1 MNEFMVIFSV
11 AAFGCLVRLS
21 TDLIVQFFARKVP
34 SGTIATGPHHGQ
46 APESQPQVDPWVT
59 VGLTLTCYGAIAL
72 ALVSELPGTL
82 AFQRTWLAFALLCV
96 GGLIGEISRT
106 GSGVDTGSAESD
118 LDADE
123 SETQE
128 RTSGSVGLSVA
139 LMLVL
144 NLAVAVLSSGQG
156 LVQIVPPPVPASDNQ
171 STELEQIVVVARR
184 GSDDLGSSS
193 TFL

>member
-82 AFQRTWLAFALLCV
+82 AFQRTWFAFALLCV

-123 SETQE
+123 SEAEE

-139 LMLVL
+139 LMLAL
-144 NLAVAVLSSGQG
+144 NLTVAVLSSGQG